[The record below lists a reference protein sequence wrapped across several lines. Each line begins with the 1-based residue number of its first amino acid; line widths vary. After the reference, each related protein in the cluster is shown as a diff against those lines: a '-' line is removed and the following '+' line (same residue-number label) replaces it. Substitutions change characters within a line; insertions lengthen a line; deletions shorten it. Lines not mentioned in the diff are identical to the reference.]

1 MNRIAPL
8 SAPAAPIMT
17 REDVRRRAG
26 DLIPALRERAA
37 EAENLRRCPD
47 ATIADYVASDLLAVC
62 MPARYGGSELPYD
75 IYCDAV
81 HTLARG
87 DASQAW
93 VYMVLADNALKL
105 TSFSKQAQD
114 EVWGKDPRARLSNA
128 VAPVGKG
135 KPVDGGVLWSGRHG
149 FSSGVDH
156 AQWVMCAGHIEHA
169 DGRRQGVNV
178 LVPRSD
184 ITIVDDWQVMGLSGS
199 GSKTFV
205 VDGAFVPEHR
215 IVDKEASDAGEV
227 PGLEGYDA
235 PVFHMPRGG
244 ISTCSYT
251 AVAVGAAEAMLEE
264 YLRYTSPRKSRGTVV
279 AEQTGTQMV
288 VGQSSAEIEAA
299 TRMYLS
305 PVREAM
311 EKMER
316 GETVSRAEVLHGRR
330 NAAYAAQLAITA
342 TQRLFNA
349 AGGRALYN
357 DSPLQRIFRDC
368 YAASAHHALMW
379 DTAAAGYGRIL
390 LGVKG
395 SSAH

>member
-1 MNRIAPL
+1 
-8 SAPAAPIMT
+8 
-17 REDVRRRAG
+17 
-26 DLIPALRERAA
+26 
-37 EAENLRRCPD
+37 
-47 ATIADYVASDLLAVC
+47 

-135 KPVDGGVLWSGRHG
+135 KPVEGGVLWSGRHG

-264 YLRYTSPRKSRGTVV
+264 YCVTRLRANRAAPSSPNRPARKW
-279 AEQTGTQMV
+279 
-288 VGQSSAEIEAA
+288 SSASRRPRSRPRRGCICLRCARRWRRWSAA
-299 TRMYLS
+299 R
-305 PVREAM
+305 P
-311 EKMER
+311 
-316 GETVSRAEVLHGRR
+316 
-330 NAAYAAQLAITA
+330 
-342 TQRLFNA
+342 
-349 AGGRALYN
+349 
-357 DSPLQRIFRDC
+357 
-368 YAASAHHALMW
+368 
-379 DTAAAGYGRIL
+379 
-390 LGVKG
+390 
-395 SSAH
+395 